1 MILLHKLSTLYLLLD
16 GGKSD
21 KLATRFASMGK
32 IETILEEI
40 LTLLTPQLE
49 WDTLNILCRNNVKSR
64 KRKWIWWAALCFLK
78 GNSAT
83 MPPIETQHNLLGSG
97 QSWLK
102 CQRQCRGTTM
112 QRKRQERGSTGVVV
126 EMPGAPEYVISDL
139 CGLIQPTYL
148 GGLCCESHLLTLCR

>member
-1 MILLHKLSTLYLLLD
+1 MLLVEKSRQFKKKNCQLGLILLHKLSTLYLLLD

-64 KRKWIWWAALCFLK
+64 KRKWIW
-78 GNSAT
+78 
-83 MPPIETQHNLLGSG
+83 
-97 QSWLK
+97 
-102 CQRQCRGTTM
+102 
-112 QRKRQERGSTGVVV
+112 
-126 EMPGAPEYVISDL
+126 
-139 CGLIQPTYL
+139 
-148 GGLCCESHLLTLCR
+148 